1 LLREKLYIL
10 FHLRKNKSRRKM
22 TFSCRT
28 AQSVGMGR
36 TLRTQSPQT
45 PQNLKCKMDF
55 GSQKKR
61 KGSRREEK
69 QKSKRRTHTKHF
81 RPFRLRVPWAC
92 RWVGDAVV
100 FAGAGVSVRWRWRW
114 TTPIQWVQ

>member
-1 LLREKLYIL
+1 LLREKLYIW

-55 GSQKKR
+55 GSQKKKKGQQARR
-61 KGSRREEK
+61 KTK
-69 QKSKRRTHTKHF
+69 IKKTHAHQT
-81 RPFRLRVPWAC
+81 L
-92 RWVGDAVV
+92 
-100 FAGAGVSVRWRWRW
+100 
-114 TTPIQWVQ
+114 